1 MITSQ
6 PDQKQTSTD
15 LHCYHCGEP
24 CKETTIHLEEKAFCC
39 DGCKLVYEILNEN
52 NLCSYYDVAQS
63 SGNSPDSSVYSGKFN
78 YLTQPEI
85 LRQLLHFNSETQHHV
100 KLFVPGIHCS
110 SCIWLL
116 ENMQKLDGGV
126 ISSSVNFP
134 RREVTIVYN
143 PSKTDLSKIATR
155 MASIGYEPH
164 ISLGD
169 IDKKQR
175 RKADRSQWLKIGI
188 AGFSFGNIMMM
199 SFPEYFSIGELAG
212 QESLQQTFIWLNF
225 ALSLPVLLYSAQE
238 FFISGVSALRNKH
251 LNIDLPIAA
260 AVLMTFLRSV
270 YEITSGT
277 GAGYFDSMTGIVFF
291 MLIGRAFQNRTYETL
306 SFDRDYKSYFP
317 VAVSVIMPDGS
328 EDQITVSNLKKGMR
342 MRIRNQEVV
351 PADAILLRGDAR
363 IDYSFV
369 TGESDPEKK
378 VSGDIVY
385 AGGRQTGASIEL
397 EIVKPVKYSYLTQ
410 LWNHAAFRKDDAEA
424 EQASMVN
431 KINQYF
437 TLGLFI
443 IAASTAYYWWNAGE
457 TVRMMD
463 AVTTI
468 LIVACPCILLLAATF
483 TNGNVL
489 SILGKNGLYLKNAF
503 VIEKLAEANAIVF
516 DKTGTITLNR
526 SAAIRF
532 VGDEIPSNFRQA
544 IYSLA
549 SQSTHPLSLLIAASF
564 KGIQTKPVTDFTDVT
579 GAGLL
584 GKADG
589 FFVRIGSAAFLG
601 IKTENPFNDT
611 RVYISIDG
619 EILGYYSF
627 DHALRPGL
635 SSLVSKL
642 KERFK
647 LFLLSGD
654 KESDK
659 DRLSTYFSSDAM
671 HFHQQPSDKLQFVA
685 NLQQQGNKVLMVGD
699 GLNDAGALRQSDAG
713 IAVSDDVN
721 NFSPACDAILD
732 GKVLP
737 KLASMLQYCRDGK
750 RVIAVSFALSL
761 LYNVVGLYFSVRGEL
776 EPVIAAILMPITS
789 ISIVSFA
796 TITSSLLA
804 RRRGL

>member
-1 MITSQ
+1 
-6 PDQKQTSTD
+6 
-15 LHCYHCGEP
+15 
-24 CKETTIHLEEKAFCC
+24 
-39 DGCKLVYEILNEN
+39 
-52 NLCSYYDVAQS
+52 
-63 SGNSPDSSVYSGKFN
+63 
-78 YLTQPEI
+78 
-85 LRQLLHFNSETQHHV
+85 
-100 KLFVPGIHCS
+100 
-110 SCIWLL
+110 
-116 ENMQKLDGGV
+116 
-126 ISSSVNFP
+126 
-134 RREVTIVYN
+134 
-143 PSKTDLSKIATR
+143 
-155 MASIGYEPH
+155 
-164 ISLGD
+164 
-169 IDKKQR
+169 
-175 RKADRSQWLKIGI
+175 
-188 AGFSFGNIMMM
+188 
-199 SFPEYFSIGELAG
+199 
-212 QESLQQTFIWLNF
+212 
-225 ALSLPVLLYSAQE
+225 
-238 FFISGVSALRNKH
+238 
-251 LNIDLPIAA
+251 
-260 AVLMTFLRSV
+260 
-270 YEITSGT
+270 
-277 GAGYFDSMTGIVFF
+277 
-291 MLIGRAFQNRTYETL
+291 
-306 SFDRDYKSYFP
+306 
-317 VAVSVIMPDGS
+317 
-328 EDQITVSNLKKGMR
+328 
-342 MRIRNQEVV
+342 
-351 PADAILLRGDAR
+351 
-363 IDYSFV
+363 
-369 TGESDPEKK
+369 
-378 VSGDIVY
+378 
-385 AGGRQTGASIEL
+385 
-397 EIVKPVKYSYLTQ
+397 
-410 LWNHAAFRKDDAEA
+410 
-424 EQASMVN
+424 
-431 KINQYF
+431 
-437 TLGLFI
+437 
-443 IAASTAYYWWNAGE
+443 
-457 TVRMMD
+457 MMD

-503 VIEKLAEANAIVF
+503 VIEKLAESNAIVF

-532 VGDEIPSNFRQA
+532 VGDEIPSKFRQA

-579 GAGLL
+579 GAGLM

-589 FFVRIGSAAFLG
+589 FFVRIGSATFLG
-601 IKTENPFNDT
+601 IKTENPFSDT
-611 RVYISIDG
+611 RVYISVDG